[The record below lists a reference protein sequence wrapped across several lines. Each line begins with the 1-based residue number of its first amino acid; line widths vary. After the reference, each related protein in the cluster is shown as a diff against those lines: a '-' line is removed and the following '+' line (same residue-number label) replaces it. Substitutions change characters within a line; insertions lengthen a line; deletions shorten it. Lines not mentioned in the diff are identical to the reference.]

1 MSRATFKLA
10 EPGGPES
17 QFGGVPPELP
27 RQQLWFSLQRFDWSS
42 LVLLPADPDTS
53 AFELGRALHDVGR
66 LTMGDRLRL
75 LDGRG
80 LKVSATAP
88 MILDMSGAAAPVRP
102 AGVEWSEKV
111 LVVVDSV
118 VSHPSSIP
126 IALAAD
132 GVVLC
137 LTLGKTPLAA
147 ARETMKL
154 VGPQRFIGCITVP

>member
-1 MSRATFKLA
+1 MSRPTFKLA
-10 EPGGPES
+10 EPGGAEP
-17 QFGGVPPELP
+17 QPGPGPPELS

-42 LVLLPADPDTS
+42 VVLLPADPDTS
-53 AFELGRALHDVGR
+53 AFELARALHEVGR
-66 LTMGDRLRL
+66 LTMGERLRL

-80 LKVSATAP
+80 LEISATAP
-88 MILDMSGAAAPVRP
+88 MILDMSGAGPVRP
-102 AGVEWSEKV
+102 AGIEWSEKV

-118 VSHPSSIP
+118 VSNPSSIP

-132 GVVLC
+132 AVVLC
-137 LTLGKTPLAA
+137 LALGKTSLAA

>member
-1 MSRATFKLA
+1 MDLPGLSGACYFGWPMRHPPGAVRGAFAAATL
-10 EPGGPES
+10 
-17 QFGGVPPELP
+17 L
-27 RQQLWFSLQRFDWSS
+27 
-42 LVLLPADPDTS
+42 LLPAGCAS
-53 AFELGRALHDVGR
+53 
-66 LTMGDRLRL
+66 
-75 LDGRG
+75 
-80 LKVSATAP
+80 TAP
-88 MILDMSGAAAPVRP
+88 FTWVNDYKEPPAHTQPGYVIQPGDIIQIRVFNQPDMSGAAAPVRP

>member
-10 EPGGPES
+10 DQAGGEAHPGAA
-17 QFGGVPPELP
+17 PPELP

-42 LVLLPADPDTS
+42 LLLLPADPDTS
-53 AFELGRALHDVGR
+53 ALELGRALHEVGR
-66 LTMGDRLRL
+66 LTMGELLRL

-88 MILDMSGAAAPVRP
+88 MILDMSGAHPVRP
-102 AGVEWSEKV
+102 AGTQWSEKV

-132 GVVLC
+132 AVVLC
-137 LTLGKTPLAA
+137 LTLGKTPLAT

-154 VGPQRFIGCITVP
+154 IGPQRFIGCITVP